1 MPGSTLHDDEPRP
14 PDRAHADP
22 AIDLRLHPGVL
33 GCILVG
39 GALGAL
45 ARYGIGRVVHVPT
58 DGFPRATFAINL
70 SGAFALGCFLAF
82 VHERHWTARYAR
94 PLFGL
99 GFCGA
104 FTTFST
110 MAVETVT
117 LIKDGHGGLGV
128 GYLLLSVAFGL
139 STCALGVRVGRV
151 AAGWRPIGQT

>member
-1 MPGSTLHDDEPRP
+1 LPREQPVPPQPASAEPVV
-14 PDRAHADP
+14 
-22 AIDLRLHPGVL
+22 DLRLHPGVVA
-33 GCILVG
+33 CVLVG

-45 ARYGIGRVVHVPT
+45 ARYGVGRVVHVPT

-82 VHERHWTARYAR
+82 IRERHLAARYAR
-94 PLFGL
+94 PLFAL

-117 LIKDGHGGLGV
+117 LAKDGHAVLGI
-128 GYLLLSVAFGL
+128 GYLLVSVALGL
-139 STCALGVRVGRV
+139 VTCALGVRLGRR
-151 AAGWRPIGQT
+151 AGRSGARGGS

>member
-1 MPGSTLHDDEPRP
+1 MHPEEPDLSERP
-14 PDRAHADP
+14 EEPT
-22 AIDLRLHPGVL
+22 IDLRLHPGVL

-45 ARYGIGRVVHVPT
+45 ARYGLGRVIHVPT

-82 VHERHWTARYAR
+82 VHERRWPATYAR

-117 LIKDGHGGLGV
+117 LIKDDHAGLGV
-128 GYLLLSVAFGL
+128 AYLLLSVVVGVG
-139 STCALGVRVGRV
+139 TCALGVRIGGR
-151 AAGWRPIGQT
+151 AAGSSVSRRA